1 MTLFRSIG
9 LSFSILIAAFFGL
22 AAPST
27 APTILKAGAF
37 TPIGVTQT
45 TLAGA
50 GVTATANTVQLSS
63 FLTPDGRNV
72 VMSMLGSIGY
82 GVLEPQSS
90 KIEDVTFTGITQ
102 NSNGTATLTG
112 VTRGNDFVFPYAA
125 STTLAKAHAGG
136 SYFIISNTAGFYGQQ
151 FLFSNEISTS
161 SAGIVFSSTTPP
173 YYDEP
178 GAQASGNYIST
189 TSELASVAY
198 VNAVTTAG
206 APNASISVKGIVQ
219 LATARQAA
227 SSTLNGSTGAFDVLQ
242 SSYATDTPGT
252 LCATTAGGCVLMSL
266 LNGKLSQSWIDFT
279 QLFSF
284 TGGLIST
291 GSSTLVGTSTFVG
304 TTTSVGAAI
313 DYSYE
318 HNYLAST
325 TITTSKAVF
334 ISTSTGAVQ
343 VSDGSADN
351 SAYFD
356 GFAKTA
362 GTNGN
367 PVLVQE
373 SGVVTGL
380 SGLAT
385 GTTYYLGSTGA
396 LTSSPATAAVP
407 VGVALSASSLL
418 IGKSA
423 DNYIMS
429 VTGNNTCNST
439 TCTVTIA
446 IPADW
451 KKAIV
456 QGSFNGTIE
465 LAGQV
470 TLYQF
475 GPTLATITAGL
486 GNSSGNGS
494 ISISESVNA
503 ITLTSSLSGS
513 ENHQLT
519 GTVYLFR

>member
-1 MTLFRSIG
+1 MNSSMVKKIVAIVIAALLSVIVMPVLVAYAVTHTFQVVETQPVSLYLG
-9 LSFSILIAAFFGL
+9 LS
-22 AAPST
+22 ST
-27 APTILKAGAF
+27 ATSMVVTPVPTDLDGTILTMASFGSTPTVTVDPGISGSEEIVNF
-37 TPIGVTQT
+37 T
-45 TLAGA
+45 
-50 GVTATANTVQLSS
+50 S
-63 FLTPDGRNV
+63 LTNNG
-72 VMSMLGSIGY
+72 
-82 GVLEPQSS
+82 
-90 KIEDVTFTGITQ
+90 
-102 NSNGTATLTG
+102 NGTATLG
-112 VTRGNDFVFPYAA
+112 GLTRDLLSQYPFTVGSGGKP
-125 STTLAKAHAGG
+125 HPAG
-136 SYFIISNTAGFYGQQ
+136 S
-151 FLFSNEISTS
+151 LVVFSNNPQIYNRLAAWENDGTITGLWSFTLPPTS
-161 SAGIVFSSTTPP
+161 VTPTT
-173 YYDEP
+173 
-178 GAQASGNYIST
+178 T
-189 TSELASVAY
+189 TQLATKGYVDSVA
-198 VNAVTTAG
+198 VAG
-206 APNASISVKGIVQ
+206 APNADTLTKGIVQ
-219 LATARQAA
+219 IATAKQAA
-227 SSTLNGSTGAFDVLQ
+227 SSTGFGSTGAIDVLA
-242 SSYATDTPGT
+242 SSYSTDTPSIVCSNGS
-252 LCATTAGGCVLMSL
+252 GGCNVMSL

-304 TTTSVGAAI
+304 TTTSVGAAV
-313 DYSYE
+313 DYAYE

-325 TITTSKAVF
+325 TITAEKAVF

-343 VSDGSADN
+343 ISDGSADN
-351 SAYFD
+351 TAYFD
-356 GFAKTA
+356 GFAKTS

-396 LTSSPATAAVP
+396 LTGSPAAAAVP
-407 VGVALSASSLL
+407 AGVALSATSLL

-429 VTGNNTCNST
+429 ATGNNTCNST

-470 TLYQF
+470 TLYEF

-513 ENHQLT
+513 ENHQIT